1 MSNLRRGADGAGDF
15 GLPYEAGGSAFASTV
30 FAFSA
35 PAAGV
40 RTSKGSASTAFA
52 FSAPAS
58 GFSAVPG
65 EGFASTVFT
74 FDAPASGARIVKGA
88 ASTVFAFSAPIDVVP
103 KPAALW
109 KFNESESPALS
120 GGISSIALAEYGSN
134 VTWGE
139 PALYVGGD
147 TTVKIGPGSSS
158 GLNSQTPRTPF
169 LTSAEVSVGIWF
181 KQDSTSFGYW
191 GLDLLGVD
199 QCGISVLGWYD
210 YELEVYGQSD
220 GYEWDFYLVAPDIYH
235 DDVAHALVVVVDATE
250 ARMYIDGTLVDTD
263 TRSLTPPPGPPT
275 PPGTWTWG
283 DPGSEQLD
291 TFLLYSTSS
300 HSSTFADLY
309 VVDDV
314 LSPGEITEFSTA
326 GPPSLAPNQP
336 AVAGSISTT
345 FAFDAPIV
353 VGDLIGTLRTTTSLN
368 PGEVGVTAGPSA
380 SFSHTVVSGTV
391 TVTGTDPIL
400 TRDYAYRGLYTIS
413 PTATVPRSF
422 ADGGDW
428 VILASLDDFQ
438 LRLRREG
445 GTVYQI
451 RADFVTAA
459 AQPTWVTGQLRF
471 DNNVTHTIGL
481 GVVRYH
487 TSGAITMWRSD
498 DRWATWMPIPLSTN
512 TLVPGLLPDAAGASI
527 RLLSGDLSDGPW
539 VAIFRAQWGGT

>member
-40 RTSKGSASTAFA
+40 RTPKGSASTAFA

-74 FDAPASGARIVKGA
+74 FDAPASGARVAKGS
-88 ASTVFAFSAPIDVVP
+88 ASTTFAFSAPVDVVP

-109 KFNESESPALS
+109 RFNESESPALS
-120 GGISSIALAEYGSN
+120 GGISSIALAQYGSN

-158 GLNSQTPRTPF
+158 GLNSQAPRIPF

-181 KQDSTSFGYW
+181 RQDSTSTGFW
-191 GLDLLGVD
+191 GLELLGVD
-199 QCGISVLGWYD
+199 QCGIVVLGWYD
-210 YELEVYGQSD
+210 YGLEVYGQSD

-250 ARMYIDGTLVDTD
+250 AHMYIDGALVDTA
-263 TRSLTPPPGPPT
+263 TRTLAAPPDPPT
-275 PPGTWTWG
+275 PPGPWTWG
-283 DPGSEQLD
+283 DPATEQLD
-291 TFLLYSTSS
+291 AFFVYSTST
-300 HSSTFADLY
+300 HSATFADLY
-309 VVDDV
+309 IVDDV
-314 LSPGEITEFSTA
+314 LSPDEITEFSTT

-353 VGDLIGTLRTTTSLN
+353 VGDLVGTLRTTSSLN
-368 PGEVGVTAGPSA
+368 PGEVGVTVGANA
-380 SFSHTVVSGTV
+380 TEDHTVVSGTV
-391 TVTGTDPIL
+391 VVTGTDAIL
-400 TRDYAYRGLYTIS
+400 TQDYAYRGLYTIS
-413 PTATVPRSF
+413 PTATVP
-422 ADGGDW
+422 AVGNDW

-438 LRLRREG
+438 LRLRRDL
-445 GTVYQI
+445 GTTYRI

-459 AQPTWVTGQLRF
+459 AQPTFVTGQFSLAN
-471 DNNVTHTIGL
+471 DTTHTIGL

-487 TSGAITMWRSD
+487 ATGAMTLWRSD
-498 DRWATWMPIPLSTN
+498 DRWATWSPILLATN
-512 TLVPGLLPDAAGASI
+512 TLVAGLLPDAAGASI
-527 RLLSGDLSDGPW
+527 RLLGGDLSDGPW
-539 VAIFRAQWGGT
+539 IAIFRAQWGGT